1 MAILSDGTLTLLER
15 RDTMTQKI
23 YVTPGA
29 MTSLQAKL
37 GIVVFVF
44 FLLFGLVFGLVV
56 FMETPDS
63 ESGQLIAMGAFF
75 LVWVVVCISCIVTF
89 MRLLSKKKTPQEK
102 SLVDFNFEE
111 LPDMAM
117 NKSADFE
124 IRLRKLE
131 QLKQDR
137 LITEEEYQGKRTQ
150 IINEKW

>member
-1 MAILSDGTLTLLER
+1 
-15 RDTMTQKI
+15 MTQKI
-23 YVTPGA
+23 YVTPGG
-29 MTSLQAKL
+29 MTLLQAKL

-44 FLLFGLVFGLVV
+44 FLLFGLVFGLVA

-75 LVWVVVCISCIVTF
+75 LVWVVVCISSIVTF
-89 MRLLSKKKTPQEK
+89 ARLLSKKKTPQEK

-124 IRLRKLE
+124 TRLRKLE
-131 QLKQDR
+131 QLKQDG
-137 LITEEEYQGKRTQ
+137 LITEEEYQGKRAQ